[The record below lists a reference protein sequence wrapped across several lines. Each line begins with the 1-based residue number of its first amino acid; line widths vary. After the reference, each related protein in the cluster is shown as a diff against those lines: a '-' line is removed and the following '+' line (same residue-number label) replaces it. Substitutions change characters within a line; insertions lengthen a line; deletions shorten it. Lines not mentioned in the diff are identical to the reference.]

1 MKIDRIRLAR
11 YLSEIIKSSNEL
23 KELIEKN
30 SLEPES
36 IELKAAK
43 YLLIEL
49 AESISNVLQH
59 ILAKGKG
66 TPVSGYIDTIVKG
79 NKAGIISKD
88 LFDRLKPFMDFR
100 NSLVHRYWIID
111 DSKLIQNILD
121 GHGDFIQ
128 FADEIERYLE
138 RSDLN
143 PS

>member
-11 YLSEIIKSSNEL
+11 YLSEITKSSNEL

-100 NSLVHRYWIID
+100 NSLVHRYWIVD

-121 GHGDFIQ
+121 GHRDFIQ
-128 FADEIERYLE
+128 FADEIEKYLE
-138 RSDLN
+138 SLDLN
-143 PS
+143 N